1 MQGTCVP
8 KIADW
13 LAASSSG
20 PGLRAGCGRCE
31 GGQGRGLGRGVG
43 PVPSLLQLLRSLASG
58 AKHMEAP
65 EKPKI
70 LRGGREATP
79 VRHGPRC
86 LRVSNFREELRA
98 LLVLAG
104 PAVSSG
110 GLGAQ

>member
-1 MQGTCVP
+1 MQGTCLT

-20 PGLRAGCGRCE
+20 AGLRAGCGRWE
-31 GGQGRGLGRGVG
+31 GGQGRGLGRGIG

-65 EKPKI
+65 EKPK
-70 LRGGREATP
+70 LPRGGREATP
-79 VRHGPRC
+79 ARHGPRC